1 MSKEKIPVI
10 AVVGPTASGKTAL
23 SIELA
28 KHYNG
33 EILSFDSMQIYE
45 GMEIGNA
52 KPTKSE
58 MQGIPHHMVGTVSR
72 GESFSVARYKEA
84 ADRIIP
90 EIYARGKNVI
100 MVGGTGLYLDS
111 VLKNIE
117 LLEDNENRDA
127 RKRLSD
133 ELVIKGPSAMY
144 SKLME
149 IDPKTAESL
158 HPNNTGRVIRAL
170 EVYEVTGH
178 TMSYQVENSR
188 NTPTRY
194 VSAIVGLSA
203 VNREYL
209 YDRINRRVDA
219 MLANGLLY
227 EAEKYLSE
235 DSGGTAKQA
244 IGYKELAPYLLD
256 DEPLLD
262 CIENLKR
269 ETRRYAKRQLTWF
282 RRNPEIHWI
291 YIDENPTL
299 SGQLESAE
307 KFIDES
313 EILKKEY

>member
-28 KHYNG
+28 KHYNA

-45 GMEIGNA
+45 GMEIGTA
-52 KPTKSE
+52 KPTKAE
-58 MQGIPHHMVGTVSR
+58 MQGIPHHMIGTVKR
-72 GESFSVARYKEA
+72 GESFSVAKYKAE

-90 EIYARGKNVI
+90 EIYARGKNVV

-117 LLEDNENRDA
+117 LLDNEENRDVH
-127 RKRLSD
+127 KRLMD
-133 ELVIKGPSAMY
+133 ELVVKGSMAMY
-144 SKLME
+144 SRLME

-158 HPNNTGRVIRAL
+158 HPNNTWRVIRAL

-188 NTPTRY
+188 KTPARY
-194 VSAIVGLSA
+194 TPAIVGLSA
-203 VNREYL
+203 ISRAYL
-209 YDRINRRVDA
+209 YDRIDRRVDA

-227 EAEKYLSE
+227 EAEKYLKE
-235 DSGGTAKQA
+235 DLGGTAKQA
-244 IGYKELAPYLLD
+244 IGYKEFTPYLLD
-256 DEPLLD
+256 DAPLLD

-269 ETRRYAKRQLTWF
+269 DTRRYAKRQLTWF

-291 YIDENPTL
+291 YIDETPTL
-299 SGQLESAE
+299 SEQLESAE

-313 EILKKEY
+313 GILKKEC